1 MGGIGNGA
9 PLTNLKT
16 KEPRLVKI
24 DLHIHTCLSPCASLD
39 MTPRKI
45 VAEACRKGLEIIAI
59 TDHNS
64 VENARAVMKSARK
77 CDLTVIPGI
86 EVTTS
91 EEVHVVGLF
100 EEIGQAR
107 EMQSLVYENLQ
118 EGTNDEDLFGL
129 QVVANELDEVE
140 KMNHRLLIGA
150 TALPVHEVVNAI
162 HDLNGL
168 AVAAHIDRERFGII
182 GQLGFIPDDLELDA
196 VEISWRVSPE
206 EARSRFQGYE
216 RFAFIHS
223 SDAHD
228 LEEIGK
234 GATHLLTGGP
244 HIDDLKRAFKE
255 SVHVSP

>member
-1 MGGIGNGA
+1 MGGIGNGTA
-9 PLTNLKT
+9 LTIIKA

-39 MTPRKI
+39 MTPQKI
-45 VAEACRKGLEIIAI
+45 VAGACKKGLEIIAI

-77 CDLTVIPGI
+77 YDLTVIPGI

-91 EEVHVVGLF
+91 EEVHIVGLF
-100 EEIGQAR
+100 EEIGQAC
-107 EMQSLVYENLQ
+107 EMQHLVYENLQ

-129 QVVANELDEVE
+129 QVVANDLDEVE
-140 KMNHRLLIGA
+140 KINHRLLIGA

-162 HDLNGL
+162 HGLNGL

-182 GQLGFIPDDLELDA
+182 GQLGFIPDDLQLDA
-196 VEISWRVSPE
+196 VEISWRMSLE
-206 EARSRFQGYE
+206 EVRSRFQDYE

-234 GATHLLTGGP
+234 GVTYLRMAGSCLE
-244 HIDDLKRAFKE
+244 DLRRAFKE
-255 SVHVSP
+255 SARAFF

>member
-1 MGGIGNGA
+1 MASEKAKG
-9 PLTNLKT
+9 
-16 KEPRLVKI
+16 PRLLKI
-24 DLHIHTCLSPCASLD
+24 DLHVHTCLSPCATLD

-45 VAEACRKGLEIIAI
+45 VAEALRKGIEIIAI

-64 VENARAVMKSARK
+64 VENASAVMKSARK

-91 EEVHVVGLF
+91 EEVHIIGLF
-100 EEIGQAR
+100 EEMVQAR
-107 EMQSLVYENLQ
+107 EMQRLVYENLQ
-118 EGTNDEDLFGL
+118 EGTNDEDLFGI
-129 QVVANELDEVE
+129 QVVANEFDEVE
-140 KMNHRLLIGA
+140 RINSRLLIGA

-162 HDLNGL
+162 HGLNGL

-196 VEISWRVSPE
+196 VEISWRLSLE
-206 EARSRFQGYE
+206 EARSRFRDYE
-216 RFAFIHS
+216 RFGFIHS

-234 GATHLLTGGP
+234 GAGHLLTEGIHMG
-244 HIDDLKRAFKE
+244 DLRRAFKK
-255 SVHVSP
+255 SARVFS

>member
-9 PLTNLKT
+9 PLTNLKA

-39 MTPRKI
+39 MTPQKI
-45 VAEACRKGLEIIAI
+45 VAEACRKGIEIIAV

-91 EEVHVVGLF
+91 EEVHIVGLF
-100 EEIGQAR
+100 EEMAQAR

-118 EGTNDEDLFGL
+118 EGTNDEDLFGM
-129 QVVANELDEVE
+129 QVVANDFDEVE
-140 KMNHRLLIGA
+140 RMNSRLLIGA
-150 TALPVHEVVNAI
+150 TALPVHEVVKAI
-162 HDLNGL
+162 HGLNGL

-196 VEISWRVSPE
+196 VEISWRMS
-206 EARSRFQGYE
+206 
-216 RFAFIHS
+216 
-223 SDAHD
+223 
-228 LEEIGK
+228 LEEGRQPFP
-234 GATHLLTGGP
+234 G
-244 HIDDLKRAFKE
+244 
-255 SVHVSP
+255 V

>member
-1 MGGIGNGA
+1 MAIIKA
-9 PLTNLKT
+9 
-16 KEPRLVKI
+16 KEPGLVRI
-24 DLHIHTCLSPCASLD
+24 DLHIHTCLSPCATLD

-45 VAEACRKGLEIIAI
+45 VAEACRKGIEIIAI

-64 VENARAVMKSARK
+64 VENALAVMESARN

-91 EEVHVVGLF
+91 EEVHIIGLF
-100 EEIGQAR
+100 EKIDQAR
-107 EMQSLVYENLQ
+107 EMQAIVYENLQ
-118 EGTNDEDLFGL
+118 EGTNDEDLFGM
-129 QVVANELDEVE
+129 QVVANDCDEVE
-140 KMNHRLLIGA
+140 GINSRLLIGA

-162 HDLNGL
+162 HGLNGL
-168 AVAAHIDRERFGII
+168 AMAAHIDRERFSII

-196 VEISWRVSPE
+196 LEISWRLPLE
-206 EARSRFQGYE
+206 QARARFREYE

-234 GATHLLTGGP
+234 GATHLMATGP
-244 HIDDLKRAFKE
+244 HIDDLRKAFKE
-255 SVHVSP
+255 SAHVFP